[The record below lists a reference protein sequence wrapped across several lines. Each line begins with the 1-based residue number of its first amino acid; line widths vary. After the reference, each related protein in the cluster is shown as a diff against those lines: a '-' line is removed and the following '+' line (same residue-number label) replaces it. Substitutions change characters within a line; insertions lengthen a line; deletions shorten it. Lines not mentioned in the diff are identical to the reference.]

1 MPSRCPWLVPL
12 SPNLRQEE
20 AIGIGRF
27 AGGKILD
34 IAVAEEF
41 GETSQVEILL
51 GNGDGTF
58 RPGEV

>member
-1 MPSRCPWLVPL
+1 
-12 SPNLRQEE
+12 LRQEE